1 MRFVIRACRLD
12 ALHQRRARRTRCVAV
27 LMSLLGAV
35 AGEQAL
41 AQPRPGVPVA
51 PPPTD
56 GILDCSLYRY
66 GDDLD
71 QAIANTL
78 NAIRSRLASDPA
90 IVSASR
96 SGRAV
101 DMTDTWRQQGFIH
114 RVADCAQPVVS
125 GFVDGPDVSL
135 RVAALQAPVCQ
146 QLVASQRLRQA
157 GLLVTVVH
165 APSGEPR
172 CGGARNPV
180 PNILSLGRLTLAGR
194 MLPGENTVTIVA
206 AAPRACPTLEGR
218 PDPDVERMI
227 TEHSYT
233 RIDFPS
239 TSPGVVCFDSSG
251 ATSSMGIC
259 TTAQWNRHMNRL
271 LEEFRLILAR
281 AEASKDTTHM
291 TTRIFSAA
299 YWLIQL
305 SDPAK
310 YTIESF
316 DYVQRSCD
324 VIRNRLVVACGID
337 AWNTLTQGLLDD
349 PRTRSVDAQ
358 NGPKAFDELDE
369 IVIDLA
375 TRLLPE
381 PARDKLKD
389 CFAQYN
395 QANSLIDQLTRPLPF
410 SDYRL
415 LMLAEVQRAVHDA
428 MQRTGHGDC
437 PYYSRA
443 VLRLDRAIWRDQY
456 AGGMTNTLPVDWEHS
471 FRQSAVKCLTG
482 R

>member
-1 MRFVIRACRLD
+1 
-12 ALHQRRARRTRCVAV
+12 
-27 LMSLLGAV
+27 
-35 AGEQAL
+35 
-41 AQPRPGVPVA
+41 
-51 PPPTD
+51 
-56 GILDCSLYRY
+56 
-66 GDDLD
+66 
-71 QAIANTL
+71 
-78 NAIRSRLASDPA
+78 
-90 IVSASR
+90 
-96 SGRAV
+96 
-101 DMTDTWRQQGFIH
+101 
-114 RVADCAQPVVS
+114 
-125 GFVDGPDVSL
+125 
-135 RVAALQAPVCQ
+135 
-146 QLVASQRLRQA
+146 
-157 GLLVTVVH
+157 
-165 APSGEPR
+165 
-172 CGGARNPV
+172 
-180 PNILSLGRLTLAGR
+180 
-194 MLPGENTVTIVA
+194 
-206 AAPRACPTLEGR
+206 
-218 PDPDVERMI
+218 
-227 TEHSYT
+227 
-233 RIDFPS
+233 
-239 TSPGVVCFDSSG
+239 
-251 ATSSMGIC
+251 
-259 TTAQWNRHMNRL
+259 MNRL

-337 AWNTLTQGLLDD
+337 AWNTPTQGLLDD